1 MPDFKGKREGK
12 RNVRRKVEK
21 KRPTNKENL
30 TTIQVNNK
38 QNRAYQSSRPESL
51 TFYLVAFL

>member
-30 TTIQVNNK
+30 ITIQVNNK